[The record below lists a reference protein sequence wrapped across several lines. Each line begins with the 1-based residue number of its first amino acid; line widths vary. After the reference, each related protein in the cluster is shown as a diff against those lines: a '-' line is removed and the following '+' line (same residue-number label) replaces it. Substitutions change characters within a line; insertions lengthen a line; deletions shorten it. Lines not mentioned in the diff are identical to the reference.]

1 MARIDDYKQAMALSK
16 EELSEKNIDIIAER
30 SGSIIHTDS
39 EGAGALSL
47 TFLNRELALSWPE
60 LDFSYSNSD
69 EEVPIQQQVLT
80 LHYLN
85 GCCSLKETKIT
96 GEWISFQDVPDG
108 RFYISSFIKRA
119 KDPMLK
125 AFGENPGLMVDLAEK
140 AYETS
145 PLHYGDSSVIV
156 KALPLI
162 TVALV
167 LWEGDEEFPP
177 EGNIL
182 FDKSIPEILSAED
195 IAWLAGM
202 VVYPLIGMAAKAV
215 ND

>member
-1 MARIDDYKQAMALSK
+1 MARIDDYKQARTLSK
-16 EELSEKNIDIIAER
+16 QELPEKDLDLIAGY
-30 SGSIIHTDS
+30 SGSVTQTD
-39 EGAGALSL
+39 GQGIKSL
-47 TFLNRELALSWPE
+47 FLNFLDRELAVSWPE
-60 LDFSYSNSD
+60 LDFSYRNCD
-69 EEVPIQQQVLT
+69 EEVPIQQQVLL

-85 GCCSLKETKIT
+85 GSCSSKGAAIT

-108 RFYISSFIKRA
+108 RFYIGSFIKRA

-125 AFGENPGLMVDLAEK
+125 AFGENPGLMIELASR

-145 PLHYGDSSVIV
+145 SLDYGDFSVIV

-162 TVALV
+162 PVALV

-182 FDKSIPEILSAED
+182 FDKNIPEILSAED

-202 VVYPLIGMAAKAV
+202 VVYPLIGMAAKKG
-215 ND
+215 